1 MVALNSCEVIDE
13 LKKLGI
19 EINEDLLEYLKE
31 YSTYYTSKDDE
42 TSSGNDKK

>member
-19 EINEDLLEYLKE
+19 EITEDLLEYLKE
-31 YSTYYTSKDDE
+31 YSTYYNETLSGDE
-42 TSSGNDKK
+42 KK